1 MWKPFAQTDR
11 NHVIPKFDR
20 NRGVRGRVPREDE
33 KRLNQLTLT
42 QKLFGGIGMILL
54 LVVIGMGYNLMAL
67 NDATSRCEE
76 MISSDVMRMKA
87 ADELSLGMVRQAY
100 GLRGYILEQ
109 EPARLEA
116 EQQGS
121 EEKKE
126 AINALLELS
135 PSTEETKELENLM
148 SYALGYDDLAQQL
161 IQAIDAD
168 DQETVDR
175 LALRLMPDVTASI
188 IESGET
194 MQAESEAAMLA
205 KQAQLESRGQ
215 SALIYSAV
223 IAVIIFV
230 LTLGAGYFLQR
241 MVTVP
246 LRQLSDEVGIV
257 ADGDLTR
264 ADLQALTR
272 DEIGE
277 LMLGFNQM
285 KGNLRELI
293 DEVSRNAQEITAQ
306 SEELYASTEE
316 MSSQTEET
324 TRMIEQVVGETVN
337 QAAAASKS
345 GQAVAA
351 ADEGVERIAT
361 SIGTISQDVQTSL
374 KLAERGEQTIQ
385 QAKQEVLAL
394 ESETVVTGQSIT
406 ALKQQSDE
414 IALITEVIQSITD
427 QTNLLALNAAIE
439 AARAGEQG
447 KGFAVVAEEV
457 RKLAEQSKQSAS
469 QIAGLI
475 ESIQTQSNACSNVT
489 PSVPAASRQTRRCSK
504 KRRSRSN
511 KSSGNCT
518 PRSRTRNK
526 SGSPRARS
534 RRRRNK
540 SRQRQSIWRVTVK
553 ARPRRCVASVRQ
565 PTPSSR

>member
-1 MWKPFAQTDR
+1 M
-11 NHVIPKFDR
+11 
-20 NRGVRGRVPREDE
+20 
-33 KRLNQLTLT
+33 KRFNQLSLT
-42 QKLFGGIGMILL
+42 QKLFSGIGLILL
-54 LVVIGMGYNLMAL
+54 FVTLGMGYNLWTLQNM
-67 NDATSRCEE
+67 TSQYEH
-76 MISSDVMRMKA
+76 MIREDVMKMKA
-87 ADELSLGMVRQAY
+87 ADDLSLGMTRQAY
-100 GLRGYILEQ
+100 GVRGYILVQNDEQ
-109 EPARLEA
+109 RAQIERGAK
-116 EQQGS
+116 
-121 EEKKE
+121 EKKE
-126 AINALLELS
+126 ALEQLLALS
-135 PSTEETKELENLM
+135 KTEAETKELESML
-148 SYALGYDDLAQQL
+148 SYANGYDDLAQEV
-161 IQAIDAD
+161 IVAAD
-168 DQETVDR
+168 NNNQDDIDR
-175 LALRLMPDVTASI
+175 LTLRLMPDVTASI
-188 IESGET
+188 SETGERL
-194 MQAESEAAMLA
+194 QAETEATIVE
-205 KQAQLESRGQ
+205 KQQELERLGGQ
-215 SALIYSAV
+215 AFLYSTGIALLILL
-223 IAVIIFV
+223 
-230 LTLGAGYFLQR
+230 LTLGAGYMLQR

-277 LMLGFNQM
+277 LMIGFNQM
-285 KGNLRELI
+285 KGSLRELI

-374 KLAERGEQTIQ
+374 SLAERGEQTIQ

-475 ESIQTQSNACSNVT
+475 ESIQAQSNAVLERHAISARRVETNTALLEEATASFQQIVGQLHA
-489 PSVPAASRQTRRCSK
+489 SVENTEQIR
-504 KRRSRSN
+504 
-511 KSSGNCT
+511 
-518 PRSRTRNK
+518 
-526 SGSPRARS
+526 
-534 RRRRNK
+534 
-540 SRQRQSIWRVTVK
+540 
-553 ARPRRCVASVRQ
+553 VASNEIAITTKQVATAAIHMASDSEGTAETMRSVGETADAQ
-565 PTPSSR
+565 LAMIQELNGVAESLGNMTGDLQTLIGRFQT

>member
-1 MWKPFAQTDR
+1 M
-11 NHVIPKFDR
+11 
-20 NRGVRGRVPREDE
+20 
-33 KRLNQLTLT
+33 KRFNQLSLT
-42 QKLFGGIGMILL
+42 QKLFSGIGLILL
-54 LVVIGMGYNLMAL
+54 FVTLGMGYNLWTLQNM
-67 NDATSRCEE
+67 TSQYED
-76 MISSDVMRMKA
+76 MIRDDVMKMKA
-87 ADELSLGMVRQAY
+87 ADDLSLGMTRQAY
-100 GLRGYILEQ
+100 GVRGYILVQDDERRAQ
-109 EPARLEA
+109 IERGAK
-116 EQQGS
+116 
-121 EEKKE
+121 EKKE
-126 AINALLELS
+126 AIEQLLALS
-135 PSTEETKELENLM
+135 NTDAETKELESML
-148 SYALGYDDLAQQL
+148 SYATGYDDLAQEV
-161 IQAIDAD
+161 IVAAD
-168 DQETVDR
+168 NNDQDNIDR
-175 LALRLMPDVTASI
+175 LTLRLMPDVTASI
-188 IESGET
+188 SETGERL
-194 MQAESEAAMLA
+194 QAETEATIVV
-205 KQAQLESRGQ
+205 KQQELERLGGQ
-215 SALIYSAV
+215 AFLYSTGIALLILL
-223 IAVIIFV
+223 
-230 LTLGAGYFLQR
+230 LTLGAGYMLQR

-345 GQAVAA
+345 GQAVAV

-394 ESETVVTGQSIT
+394 ESETVTTGQSIT

-475 ESIQTQSNACSNVT
+475 ESIQVQSNAVLERHAISARRVETNTALLEEATASFQQIVGQLHA
-489 PSVPAASRQTRRCSK
+489 SVENTEQIR
-504 KRRSRSN
+504 
-511 KSSGNCT
+511 
-518 PRSRTRNK
+518 
-526 SGSPRARS
+526 
-534 RRRRNK
+534 
-540 SRQRQSIWRVTVK
+540 
-553 ARPRRCVASVRQ
+553 VASSEIAMTTKQVATAAINMASDSEGTAETMRSVGETADAQ
-565 PTPSSR
+565 LAMIQELNGVAESLGNMTGDLQTLIGRFQT

>member
-1 MWKPFAQTDR
+1 M
-11 NHVIPKFDR
+11 
-20 NRGVRGRVPREDE
+20 
-33 KRLNQLTLT
+33 KRFNQLSLT
-42 QKLFGGIGMILL
+42 QKLFSGIGLILL
-54 LVVIGMGYNLMAL
+54 FVTLGMGYNLWTLQNM
-67 NDATSRCEE
+67 TTQYEE
-76 MISSDVMRMKA
+76 MISHDVMKMKA
-87 ADELSLGMVRQAY
+87 ADDLSLGMTRQAY
-100 GLRGYILEQ
+100 GVRGYILVQEDERREQ
-109 EPARLEA
+109 IER
-116 EQQGS
+116 GGK
-121 EEKKE
+121 EKKE
-126 AINALLELS
+126 ALEQLLALAK
-135 PSTEETKELENLM
+135 TEAERKEFESML
-148 SYALGYDDLAQQL
+148 SYATGYDDLAQEV
-161 IQAIDAD
+161 IVAAD
-168 DQETVDR
+168 NQDQDNIDR
-175 LALRLMPDVTASI
+175 LTLRLMPDVTASI
-188 IESGET
+188 TATGEQL
-194 MQAESEAAMLA
+194 QAETEATIVE
-205 KQAQLESRGQ
+205 KQRELEQLGGQ
-215 SALIYSAV
+215 AFLYSTGIAILILL
-223 IAVIIFV
+223 
-230 LTLGAGYFLQR
+230 LTLGAGYMLQR

-246 LRQLSDEVGIV
+246 LRQLSNEVGIV

-277 LMLGFNQM
+277 LMVGFNQM

-324 TRMIEQVVGETVN
+324 TRMIEQVVGQTVN

-475 ESIQTQSNACSNVT
+475 ESIQTQSNAVLERHAISARRVETNTALLEEATASFQQIVGQLHA
-489 PSVPAASRQTRRCSK
+489 SVENTEQIR
-504 KRRSRSN
+504 
-511 KSSGNCT
+511 
-518 PRSRTRNK
+518 
-526 SGSPRARS
+526 
-534 RRRRNK
+534 
-540 SRQRQSIWRVTVK
+540 
-553 ARPRRCVASVRQ
+553 VASTEISTTTKQVATATIHMASDSEGTAETMRSVGETADAQ
-565 PTPSSR
+565 LAMIQELNGVAESLGNMTGDLQTLIGRFQT

>member
-1 MWKPFAQTDR
+1 M
-11 NHVIPKFDR
+11 
-20 NRGVRGRVPREDE
+20 
-33 KRLNQLTLT
+33 KRFNQLSLT
-42 QKLFGGIGMILL
+42 QKLFSGIGLILL
-54 LVVIGMGYNLMAL
+54 FVTLGMGYNLWTLQNM
-67 NDATSRCEE
+67 TSQYED
-76 MISSDVMRMKA
+76 MIRDDVMKMKA
-87 ADELSLGMVRQAY
+87 ADDLSLGMTRQAY
-100 GLRGYILEQ
+100 GVRGYILVQDDERRAQ
-109 EPARLEA
+109 IERGAK
-116 EQQGS
+116 
-121 EEKKE
+121 EKKE
-126 AINALLELS
+126 AIEQLLALS
-135 PSTEETKELENLM
+135 NTDAETKELESML
-148 SYALGYDDLAQQL
+148 SYATGYDDLAQEV
-161 IQAIDAD
+161 IVAAD
-168 DQETVDR
+168 NNDQDNIDR
-175 LALRLMPDVTASI
+175 LTLRLMPDVTASI
-188 IESGET
+188 SETGERL
-194 MQAESEAAMLA
+194 QAETEATIVE
-205 KQAQLESRGQ
+205 KQQELERLGGQ
-215 SALIYSAV
+215 AFLYSTGIALLILL
-223 IAVIIFV
+223 
-230 LTLGAGYFLQR
+230 LTLGAGYMLQR

-277 LMLGFNQM
+277 LMIGFNQM

-337 QAAAASKS
+337 QATAASKS

-394 ESETVVTGQSIT
+394 ESETVTTGQSIT

-475 ESIQTQSNACSNVT
+475 ESIQVQSNAVLERHAISARRVETNTALLEEATASFQQIVGQLHA
-489 PSVPAASRQTRRCSK
+489 SVENTEQIR
-504 KRRSRSN
+504 
-511 KSSGNCT
+511 
-518 PRSRTRNK
+518 
-526 SGSPRARS
+526 
-534 RRRRNK
+534 
-540 SRQRQSIWRVTVK
+540 
-553 ARPRRCVASVRQ
+553 VASSEIAMTTKQVATAAINMASDSEGTAETMRSVGETADAQ
-565 PTPSSR
+565 LAMIQELNGVAESLGNMTGDLQTLIGRFQT

>member
-1 MWKPFAQTDR
+1 M
-11 NHVIPKFDR
+11 
-20 NRGVRGRVPREDE
+20 
-33 KRLNQLTLT
+33 KRFNQLSLT
-42 QKLFGGIGMILL
+42 QKLFSGIGLILL
-54 LVVIGMGYNLMAL
+54 FVTVGMGYNLWTLQNMTTQYE
-67 NDATSRCEE
+67 DVIRH
-76 MISSDVMRMKA
+76 DVMKMKA
-87 ADELSLGMVRQAY
+87 ADDLSLGMTRQAY
-100 GLRGYILEQ
+100 GVRGYILVQDEERREQ
-109 EPARLEA
+109 IER
-116 EQQGS
+116 GGK
-121 EEKKE
+121 EKKE
-126 AINALLELS
+126 ALEQLLALAK
-135 PSTEETKELENLM
+135 TEAEKKEFESML
-148 SYALGYDDLAQQL
+148 SYATGYDDLAQEV
-161 IQAIDAD
+161 IVAAD
-168 DQETVDR
+168 NQDQDNIDR
-175 LALRLMPDVTASI
+175 LTLRLMPDVTASI
-188 IESGET
+188 SETGERL
-194 MQAESEAAMLA
+194 QAETEATIVE
-205 KQAQLESRGQ
+205 KQRELERLGGQ
-215 SALIYSAV
+215 AFLYSTGIALLILL
-223 IAVIIFV
+223 
-230 LTLGAGYFLQR
+230 LTLGAGYMLQR

-361 SIGTISQDVQTSL
+361 SIRTISQDVQTSL

-475 ESIQTQSNACSNVT
+475 ESIQTQSNAVLERHAISARRVETNTALLEEATASFQQIVGQLHA
-489 PSVPAASRQTRRCSK
+489 SVENTEQIR
-504 KRRSRSN
+504 
-511 KSSGNCT
+511 
-518 PRSRTRNK
+518 
-526 SGSPRARS
+526 
-534 RRRRNK
+534 
-540 SRQRQSIWRVTVK
+540 
-553 ARPRRCVASVRQ
+553 VASSEIATTTKQVATATIHMASDSEGTAETMRSVGETADAQ
-565 PTPSSR
+565 LAMIQELNGVAESLGNMTGDLQTLIGRFQT

>member
-1 MWKPFAQTDR
+1 MK
-11 NHVIPKFDR
+11 
-20 NRGVRGRVPREDE
+20 

-67 NDATSRCEE
+67 NDATSRYEE

-175 LALRLMPDVTASI
+175 LALRLLPDVTASI

-337 QAAAASKS
+337 QAGAASKS

-351 ADEGVERIAT
+351 ADEGVERIAI
-361 SIGTISQDVQTSL
+361 SIGTISQDVQASL
-374 KLAERGEQTIQ
+374 KLAESGEQTIQ

-394 ESETVVTGQSIT
+394 EAETVVTGQSIT

-475 ESIQTQSNACSNVT
+475 ESIQTQSNAVLERHAISARRVETNTALLEEATASFQQIVGQLHA
-489 PSVPAASRQTRRCSK
+489 SVENTEQIR
-504 KRRSRSN
+504 
-511 KSSGNCT
+511 
-518 PRSRTRNK
+518 
-526 SGSPRARS
+526 
-534 RRRRNK
+534 
-540 SRQRQSIWRVTVK
+540 
-553 ARPRRCVASVRQ
+553 VASSEIATTTKQVATAAIHMASDSEGMAETMRSVGETADAQ
-565 PTPSSR
+565 LAMIQELNGVAESLGNMTGDLQTLIGRFQT

>member
-1 MWKPFAQTDR
+1 M
-11 NHVIPKFDR
+11 
-20 NRGVRGRVPREDE
+20 
-33 KRLNQLTLT
+33 KRFNQLSLT
-42 QKLFGGIGMILL
+42 QKLFSGIGLILL
-54 LVVIGMGYNLMAL
+54 FVTLGMGYNLWTLQNM
-67 NDATSRCEE
+67 TSQYED
-76 MISSDVMRMKA
+76 MIRHDVMKMKA
-87 ADELSLGMVRQAY
+87 ADDLSLGMTRQAY
-100 GLRGYILEQ
+100 GIRGYILVQEDVRREQ
-109 EPARLEA
+109 IERGAK
-116 EQQGS
+116 
-121 EEKKE
+121 EKKE
-126 AINALLELS
+126 ALEQLLALSE
-135 PSTEETKELENLM
+135 TEAETKELESML
-148 SYALGYDDLAQQL
+148 SYANGYDGLAQEV
-161 IQAIDAD
+161 IVAAD
-168 DQETVDR
+168 NQDQDNIDR
-175 LALRLMPDVTASI
+175 LTLRLMPDVTASI
-188 IESGET
+188 TETGERL
-194 MQAESEAAMLA
+194 QAETEATIIE
-205 KQAQLESRGQ
+205 KQQELERLGGQ
-215 SALIYSAV
+215 AFLYSTGIALLILL
-223 IAVIIFV
+223 
-230 LTLGAGYFLQR
+230 LTLGAGYMLQR

-246 LRQLSDEVGIV
+246 LRQLSNEVGIV

-264 ADLQALTR
+264 ADMQALTR

-337 QAAAASKS
+337 QAGAASKS

-351 ADEGVERIAT
+351 ADEGVERIAI
-361 SIGTISQDVQTSL
+361 SIGTISQDVQASL

-385 QAKQEVLAL
+385 QAKQEVIAL
-394 ESETVVTGQSIT
+394 EAETLTTGQSIT

-475 ESIQTQSNACSNVT
+475 ESIQAQSNAVLERHAISARRVETNTALLEEATTSFQQIVGQLHA
-489 PSVPAASRQTRRCSK
+489 SVENTEQIR
-504 KRRSRSN
+504 
-511 KSSGNCT
+511 
-518 PRSRTRNK
+518 
-526 SGSPRARS
+526 
-534 RRRRNK
+534 
-540 SRQRQSIWRVTVK
+540 
-553 ARPRRCVASVRQ
+553 VASSEIAITTKQVATAAIDMASDSEGTAETMRSVGETADAQ
-565 PTPSSR
+565 LAMIQELNGVAESLGNMTGDLQTLIGRFQT

>member
-1 MWKPFAQTDR
+1 MK
-11 NHVIPKFDR
+11 
-20 NRGVRGRVPREDE
+20 

-67 NDATSRCEE
+67 NDATSRYEE

-175 LALRLMPDVTASI
+175 LALRLLPDVTASI

-475 ESIQTQSNACSNVT
+475 ESIQVQSNAVLERHAISARRVETNTALLEEATASFQQIVGQLHA
-489 PSVPAASRQTRRCSK
+489 SVENTEQIR
-504 KRRSRSN
+504 
-511 KSSGNCT
+511 
-518 PRSRTRNK
+518 
-526 SGSPRARS
+526 
-534 RRRRNK
+534 
-540 SRQRQSIWRVTVK
+540 
-553 ARPRRCVASVRQ
+553 VASSEIAMTTKQVATAAIHMASDSEGMAETMRSVGETADAQ
-565 PTPSSR
+565 LAMIQELNGVAESLGNMTGDLQTLIGRFQT

>member
-1 MWKPFAQTDR
+1 
-11 NHVIPKFDR
+11 
-20 NRGVRGRVPREDE
+20 
-33 KRLNQLTLT
+33 
-42 QKLFGGIGMILL
+42 
-54 LVVIGMGYNLMAL
+54 
-67 NDATSRCEE
+67 
-76 MISSDVMRMKA
+76 
-87 ADELSLGMVRQAY
+87 
-100 GLRGYILEQ
+100 
-109 EPARLEA
+109 
-116 EQQGS
+116 
-121 EEKKE
+121 
-126 AINALLELS
+126 
-135 PSTEETKELENLM
+135 
-148 SYALGYDDLAQQL
+148 
-161 IQAIDAD
+161 
-168 DQETVDR
+168 
-175 LALRLMPDVTASI
+175 MPDVTASI
-188 IESGET
+188 IESGEA

-205 KQAQLESRGQ
+205 KQAQLESRGERAFMT
-215 SALIYSAV
+215 STV
-223 IAVIIFV
+223 IAVIIFL
-230 LTLGAGYFLQR
+230 LTLAAGYMLQR

-264 ADLQALTR
+264 ANLEVLTR

-293 DEVSRNAQEITAQ
+293 DEVTRNAQEITAQ

-324 TRMIEQVVGETVN
+324 TRMIEQVVSETIN

-374 KLAERGEQTIQ
+374 ALAERGEQTIQ

-394 ESETVVTGQSIT
+394 ESETVMTGQSIT

-475 ESIQTQSNACSNVT
+475 ESIQAQSNAVLERHAISARRVETNTALLEEATASFQQIVGQLHA
-489 PSVPAASRQTRRCSK
+489 SVENTEQIR
-504 KRRSRSN
+504 
-511 KSSGNCT
+511 
-518 PRSRTRNK
+518 
-526 SGSPRARS
+526 
-534 RRRRNK
+534 
-540 SRQRQSIWRVTVK
+540 
-553 ARPRRCVASVRQ
+553 VASNEIATTTKQVATAAIHMASDSEGMAETMRSVGETADAQ
-565 PTPSSR
+565 LAMIQELNGVAESLGNMTGDLQTLIGRFQT

>member
-1 MWKPFAQTDR
+1 M
-11 NHVIPKFDR
+11 
-20 NRGVRGRVPREDE
+20 
-33 KRLNQLTLT
+33 KRFNQLSLT
-42 QKLFGGIGMILL
+42 QKLFSGIGLILL
-54 LVVIGMGYNLMAL
+54 FVTLGMGYNLWTLQNM
-67 NDATSRCEE
+67 TSQYED
-76 MISSDVMRMKA
+76 MIRDDVMKMKA
-87 ADELSLGMVRQAY
+87 ADDLSLGMTRQAY
-100 GLRGYILEQ
+100 GVRGYILVQDDERRAQ
-109 EPARLEA
+109 IERGAK
-116 EQQGS
+116 
-121 EEKKE
+121 EKKE
-126 AINALLELS
+126 AIEQLLALS
-135 PSTEETKELENLM
+135 NTDAETKELESML
-148 SYALGYDDLAQQL
+148 SYATGYDDLAQEV
-161 IQAIDAD
+161 IVAAD
-168 DQETVDR
+168 NNDQDNIDR
-175 LALRLMPDVTASI
+175 LTLRLMPDVTASI
-188 IESGET
+188 SETGERL
-194 MQAESEAAMLA
+194 QAETEATIVE
-205 KQAQLESRGQ
+205 KQQELERLGGQ
-215 SALIYSAV
+215 AFLYSTGIALLILL
-223 IAVIIFV
+223 
-230 LTLGAGYFLQR
+230 LTLGAGYMLQR

-277 LMLGFNQM
+277 LMIGFNQM

-345 GQAVAA
+345 GQAVAV

-361 SIGTISQDVQTSL
+361 SIGTISQDVQTNL

-394 ESETVVTGQSIT
+394 ESETVTTGQSIT

-475 ESIQTQSNACSNVT
+475 ESIQVQSNAVLERHAISARRVETNTALLEEATASFQQIVGQLHA
-489 PSVPAASRQTRRCSK
+489 SVENTEQIR
-504 KRRSRSN
+504 
-511 KSSGNCT
+511 
-518 PRSRTRNK
+518 
-526 SGSPRARS
+526 
-534 RRRRNK
+534 
-540 SRQRQSIWRVTVK
+540 
-553 ARPRRCVASVRQ
+553 VASSEIAMTTKQVATAAINMASDSEGTAETMRSVGETADSQ
-565 PTPSSR
+565 LAMIQELNGVAESLGNMTGDLQTLIGRFQT

>member
-1 MWKPFAQTDR
+1 M
-11 NHVIPKFDR
+11 
-20 NRGVRGRVPREDE
+20 
-33 KRLNQLTLT
+33 KRFNQLSLT
-42 QKLFGGIGMILL
+42 QKLFSGIGLILL
-54 LVVIGMGYNLMAL
+54 FVTLGMGYNLWTLQNM
-67 NDATSRCEE
+67 TSQYED
-76 MISSDVMRMKA
+76 MIRDDVMKMKA
-87 ADELSLGMVRQAY
+87 ADDLSLGMTRQAY
-100 GLRGYILEQ
+100 GVRGYILVQDDERRAQ
-109 EPARLEA
+109 IERGAK
-116 EQQGS
+116 
-121 EEKKE
+121 EKKE
-126 AINALLELS
+126 AIEQLLALS
-135 PSTEETKELENLM
+135 NTDAETKELESML
-148 SYALGYDDLAQQL
+148 SYATGYDDLAQEV
-161 IQAIDAD
+161 IVAAD
-168 DQETVDR
+168 NNDQDNIDR
-175 LALRLMPDVTASI
+175 LTLRLMPDVTASI
-188 IESGET
+188 SETGERL
-194 MQAESEAAMLA
+194 QAETEATIVE
-205 KQAQLESRGQ
+205 KQQELERLGGQ
-215 SALIYSAV
+215 AFLYSTGIALLILL
-223 IAVIIFV
+223 
-230 LTLGAGYFLQR
+230 LTLGAGYMLQR

-277 LMLGFNQM
+277 LMIGFNQM

-345 GQAVAA
+345 GQAVAV

-394 ESETVVTGQSIT
+394 ESETVTTGQSIT

-475 ESIQTQSNACSNVT
+475 ESIQVQSNAVLERHAISARRVETNTALLEEATASFQQIVGQLHA
-489 PSVPAASRQTRRCSK
+489 SVENTEQIR
-504 KRRSRSN
+504 
-511 KSSGNCT
+511 
-518 PRSRTRNK
+518 
-526 SGSPRARS
+526 
-534 RRRRNK
+534 
-540 SRQRQSIWRVTVK
+540 
-553 ARPRRCVASVRQ
+553 VASSEIAMTTKQVATAAINMASDSEGTAETMRSVGETADAQ
-565 PTPSSR
+565 LAMIQELNGVAESLGNMTGDLQTLIGRFQT

>member
-1 MWKPFAQTDR
+1 M
-11 NHVIPKFDR
+11 
-20 NRGVRGRVPREDE
+20 
-33 KRLNQLTLT
+33 KRFNQLSLT
-42 QKLFGGIGMILL
+42 QKLFSGIGLILL
-54 LVVIGMGYNLMAL
+54 FVTLGMGYNLWTLQNM
-67 NDATSRCEE
+67 TSQYED
-76 MISSDVMRMKA
+76 MIREDVMKMKA
-87 ADELSLGMVRQAY
+87 ADDLSLGMTRQAY
-100 GLRGYILEQ
+100 GVRGYILVQNDEQ
-109 EPARLEA
+109 RAQIERGAK
-116 EQQGS
+116 
-121 EEKKE
+121 EKKE
-126 AINALLELS
+126 ALEQLLALS
-135 PSTEETKELENLM
+135 KTEAETKELESML
-148 SYALGYDDLAQQL
+148 SYANGYDDLAQEV
-161 IQAIDAD
+161 IVAAD
-168 DQETVDR
+168 NNNQDDIDR
-175 LALRLMPDVTASI
+175 LTLRLMPDVTASI
-188 IESGET
+188 SETGERL
-194 MQAESEAAMLA
+194 QAETEATIVE
-205 KQAQLESRGQ
+205 KQQELERLGGQ
-215 SALIYSAV
+215 AFLYSTGIALLILL
-223 IAVIIFV
+223 
-230 LTLGAGYFLQR
+230 LTLGAGYMLQR

-277 LMLGFNQM
+277 LMIGFNQM
-285 KGNLRELI
+285 KGSLRELI

-374 KLAERGEQTIQ
+374 SLAERGEQTIQ

-475 ESIQTQSNACSNVT
+475 ESIQAQSNAVLERHAISARRVETNTALLEEATASFQQIVGQLHA
-489 PSVPAASRQTRRCSK
+489 SVENTEQIR
-504 KRRSRSN
+504 
-511 KSSGNCT
+511 
-518 PRSRTRNK
+518 
-526 SGSPRARS
+526 
-534 RRRRNK
+534 
-540 SRQRQSIWRVTVK
+540 
-553 ARPRRCVASVRQ
+553 VASNEIAITTKQVATAAIHMASDSEGTAETMRSVGETADAQ
-565 PTPSSR
+565 LAMIQELNGVAESLGNMTGDLQTLIGRFQT

>member
-1 MWKPFAQTDR
+1 M
-11 NHVIPKFDR
+11 
-20 NRGVRGRVPREDE
+20 
-33 KRLNQLTLT
+33 KRFNQLSLT
-42 QKLFGGIGMILL
+42 QKLFSGIGLILL
-54 LVVIGMGYNLMAL
+54 FVTLGMGYNLWTLQNM
-67 NDATSRCEE
+67 TSQYED
-76 MISSDVMRMKA
+76 MIRDDVMKMKA
-87 ADELSLGMVRQAY
+87 ADDLSLGMTRQAY
-100 GLRGYILEQ
+100 GVRGYILVQDDERRAQ
-109 EPARLEA
+109 IERGAK
-116 EQQGS
+116 
-121 EEKKE
+121 EKKE
-126 AINALLELS
+126 AIEQLLALS
-135 PSTEETKELENLM
+135 NTDAETKELESML
-148 SYALGYDDLAQQL
+148 SYATGYDDLAQEV
-161 IQAIDAD
+161 IVAAD
-168 DQETVDR
+168 NNDQDNIDR
-175 LALRLMPDVTASI
+175 LTLRLMPDVTASI
-188 IESGET
+188 SETGERL
-194 MQAESEAAMLA
+194 QAETEATIVE
-205 KQAQLESRGQ
+205 KQQELERLGGQ
-215 SALIYSAV
+215 AFLYSTGIALLILL
-223 IAVIIFV
+223 
-230 LTLGAGYFLQR
+230 LTLGAGYMLQR

-337 QAAAASKS
+337 QATAASKS

-394 ESETVVTGQSIT
+394 ESETVTTGQSIM

-475 ESIQTQSNACSNVT
+475 ESIQVQSNAVLERHAISARRVETNTALLEEATASFQQIVGQLHA
-489 PSVPAASRQTRRCSK
+489 SVENTEQIR
-504 KRRSRSN
+504 
-511 KSSGNCT
+511 
-518 PRSRTRNK
+518 
-526 SGSPRARS
+526 
-534 RRRRNK
+534 
-540 SRQRQSIWRVTVK
+540 
-553 ARPRRCVASVRQ
+553 VASSEIAITTKQVATAAIHMASDSEGTAETMRSVGETADAQ
-565 PTPSSR
+565 LAMIQELNGVAESLGNMTGDLQTLIGRFQT

>member
-1 MWKPFAQTDR
+1 M
-11 NHVIPKFDR
+11 
-20 NRGVRGRVPREDE
+20 
-33 KRLNQLTLT
+33 KRFNQLSLT
-42 QKLFGGIGMILL
+42 QKLFSGIGLILL
-54 LVVIGMGYNLMAL
+54 FVTLGMGYNLWTLQNM
-67 NDATSRCEE
+67 TSQYED
-76 MISSDVMRMKA
+76 MIRHDVMKMKA
-87 ADELSLGMVRQAY
+87 ADDLSLGMTRQAY
-100 GLRGYILEQ
+100 GVRGYILVQDDERRAQ
-109 EPARLEA
+109 IER
-116 EQQGS
+116 GGK
-121 EEKKE
+121 EKKE
-126 AINALLELS
+126 ALEQLLALS
-135 PSTEETKELENLM
+135 KTDAETKELESML
-148 SYALGYDDLAQQL
+148 SYATGYDDLAQEV
-161 IQAIDAD
+161 IVAAD
-168 DQETVDR
+168 NNDQDNIDR
-175 LALRLMPDVTASI
+175 LTLRLMPDVTASI
-188 IESGET
+188 SETGERL
-194 MQAESEAAMLA
+194 QAETEATIVE
-205 KQAQLESRGQ
+205 KQQELERLGGQ
-215 SALIYSAV
+215 AFLYSTGIALLILL
-223 IAVIIFV
+223 
-230 LTLGAGYFLQR
+230 LTLGAGYMLQR

-264 ADLQALTR
+264 ADLQALTH

-277 LMLGFNQM
+277 LMVGFNQM

-337 QAAAASKS
+337 QAASASKS

-385 QAKQEVLAL
+385 QAKQEVLEL
-394 ESETVVTGQSIT
+394 ESETVTTGQSIT

-475 ESIQTQSNACSNVT
+475 ESIQVQSNAVLERHAISARRVETNTALLEEATASFQQIVGQLHA
-489 PSVPAASRQTRRCSK
+489 SVENTEQIR
-504 KRRSRSN
+504 
-511 KSSGNCT
+511 
-518 PRSRTRNK
+518 
-526 SGSPRARS
+526 
-534 RRRRNK
+534 
-540 SRQRQSIWRVTVK
+540 
-553 ARPRRCVASVRQ
+553 VASSEIAMTTKQVATAAINMASDSEGTAETMRSVGETADAQ
-565 PTPSSR
+565 LAMIQELNGVAESLGNMTGDLQTLIGRFQT

>member
-1 MWKPFAQTDR
+1 
-11 NHVIPKFDR
+11 
-20 NRGVRGRVPREDE
+20 
-33 KRLNQLTLT
+33 
-42 QKLFGGIGMILL
+42 
-54 LVVIGMGYNLMAL
+54 MGYNLL
-67 NDATSRCEE
+67 TLEDATSRYEE
-76 MISSDVMRMKA
+76 MISKDVMKMKA

-100 GLRGYILEQ
+100 GLRGYILQQDES
-109 EPARLEA
+109 LLDA
-116 EQQGS
+116 ERRGS
-121 EEKKE
+121 EEKKA
-126 AINALLELS
+126 AIETLLKLS
-135 PSTEETKELENLM
+135 ESEEETKDLENLL
-148 SYALGYDDLAQQL
+148 SVATEYDDLAQQL
-161 IQAIDAD
+161 IQATDAKDEENID
-168 DQETVDR
+168 R
-175 LALRLMPDVTASI
+175 IALRVMPPITASI

-194 MQAESEAAMLA
+194 MQQETAANLLT
-205 KQAQLESRGQ
+205 KQQQLKHRAH
-215 SALIYSAV
+215 SAFLSSAIIAGV
-223 IAVIIFV
+223 ILM
-230 LTLGAGYFLQR
+230 LTLGVGYMLQR
-241 MVTVP
+241 TMKAP

-272 DEIGE
+272 DEIGQ
-277 LMLGFNQM
+277 LIIGFNGM
-285 KGNLRELI
+285 KRNLRELI

-324 TRMIEQVVGETVN
+324 TRMIEQVVGKTVN

-374 KLAERGEQTIQ
+374 ALAERGEQTIQ

-394 ESETVVTGQSIT
+394 ESETVTTGQSIT

-475 ESIQTQSNACSNVT
+475 ESIQAQSNAVLERHAISARRVETNTALLEEATASFQQIVEQLHA
-489 PSVPAASRQTRRCSK
+489 SVDNTEQIR
-504 KRRSRSN
+504 
-511 KSSGNCT
+511 
-518 PRSRTRNK
+518 
-526 SGSPRARS
+526 
-534 RRRRNK
+534 
-540 SRQRQSIWRVTVK
+540 
-553 ARPRRCVASVRQ
+553 VASNEIATTTKQVATATIHMVSDSEGMAETMRSVGETADAQ
-565 PTPSSR
+565 LAMIQELNGVAESLGNMTGDLQTLIGRFKT

>member
-1 MWKPFAQTDR
+1 M
-11 NHVIPKFDR
+11 
-20 NRGVRGRVPREDE
+20 
-33 KRLNQLTLT
+33 KRFNQLSLT
-42 QKLFGGIGMILL
+42 QKLFSGIGLILL
-54 LVVIGMGYNLMAL
+54 FVTLGMGYNLWTLQNM
-67 NDATSRCEE
+67 TSQYED
-76 MISSDVMRMKA
+76 MIRDDVMKMKA
-87 ADELSLGMVRQAY
+87 ADDLSLGMTRQAY
-100 GLRGYILEQ
+100 GVRGYILVQDDERRAQ
-109 EPARLEA
+109 IERGAK
-116 EQQGS
+116 
-121 EEKKE
+121 EKKE
-126 AINALLELS
+126 SIEQLLALS
-135 PSTEETKELENLM
+135 NTDAETKELESML
-148 SYALGYDDLAQQL
+148 SYATGYDDLAQEV
-161 IQAIDAD
+161 IVAAD
-168 DQETVDR
+168 NNDQDNIDR
-175 LALRLMPDVTASI
+175 LTLRLMPDVTASI
-188 IESGET
+188 SETGERL
-194 MQAESEAAMLA
+194 QAETEATIVE
-205 KQAQLESRGQ
+205 KQQELERLGGQ
-215 SALIYSAV
+215 AFLYSTGIALLILL
-223 IAVIIFV
+223 
-230 LTLGAGYFLQR
+230 LTLGAGYMLQR

-277 LMLGFNQM
+277 LMIGFNQM

-345 GQAVAA
+345 GQAVAV

-394 ESETVVTGQSIT
+394 ESETVTTGQSIT

-475 ESIQTQSNACSNVT
+475 ESIQVQSNAVLERHAISARRVETNTALLEEATASFQQIVGQLHA
-489 PSVPAASRQTRRCSK
+489 SVENTEQIR
-504 KRRSRSN
+504 
-511 KSSGNCT
+511 
-518 PRSRTRNK
+518 
-526 SGSPRARS
+526 
-534 RRRRNK
+534 
-540 SRQRQSIWRVTVK
+540 
-553 ARPRRCVASVRQ
+553 VASSEIAMTTKQVATAAINMASDSEGTAETMRSVGETADSQ
-565 PTPSSR
+565 LAMIQELNGVAESLGNMTGDLQTLIGRFQT

>member
-1 MWKPFAQTDR
+1 M
-11 NHVIPKFDR
+11 
-20 NRGVRGRVPREDE
+20 
-33 KRLNQLTLT
+33 KRFNQLSLT
-42 QKLFGGIGMILL
+42 QKLFSGIGLILL
-54 LVVIGMGYNLMAL
+54 FVTLGMGYNLWTLQNM
-67 NDATSRCEE
+67 TSQYES
-76 MISSDVMRMKA
+76 MISHDVMKMKA
-87 ADELSLGMVRQAY
+87 ADDLSLGMTRQAY
-100 GLRGYILEQ
+100 GVRGYILVQDDERRAQ
-109 EPARLEA
+109 IERGAK
-116 EQQGS
+116 
-121 EEKKE
+121 EKKE
-126 AINALLELS
+126 ALEQLLALS
-135 PSTEETKELENLM
+135 NTDAETKELESTL
-148 SYALGYDDLAQQL
+148 SYATSYDDLAQEV
-161 IQAIDAD
+161 IVAAD
-168 DQETVDR
+168 NQDQDNIDR
-175 LALRLMPDVTASI
+175 LTLRLMPDVTASI
-188 IESGET
+188 SETGERL
-194 MQAESEAAMLA
+194 QAETEATIVE
-205 KQAQLESRGQ
+205 KQQELERLGGQ
-215 SALIYSAV
+215 AFLYSTGIALLILL
-223 IAVIIFV
+223 
-230 LTLGAGYFLQR
+230 LTLGAGYMLQR

-324 TRMIEQVVGETVN
+324 TRMIEQVVGETIN

-394 ESETVVTGQSIT
+394 ESETVTTGQSIT

-475 ESIQTQSNACSNVT
+475 ESIQAQSNAVLERHAISARRVETNTALLEEATASFQQIVGQLHA
-489 PSVPAASRQTRRCSK
+489 SVENTEQIR
-504 KRRSRSN
+504 
-511 KSSGNCT
+511 
-518 PRSRTRNK
+518 
-526 SGSPRARS
+526 
-534 RRRRNK
+534 
-540 SRQRQSIWRVTVK
+540 
-553 ARPRRCVASVRQ
+553 VASSEIAITTKQVATAAIHMASDSEGTAETMRSVGETADAQ
-565 PTPSSR
+565 LAMIQELNGVAESLGNMTGDLQTLIGRFQT

>member
-1 MWKPFAQTDR
+1 MKT
-11 NHVIPKFDR
+11 
-20 NRGVRGRVPREDE
+20 
-33 KRLNQLTLT
+33 RLNQLTLT

-67 NDATSRCEE
+67 NDATSRYEE

-175 LALRLMPDVTASI
+175 LALRLLPDVTASI

-205 KQAQLESRGQ
+205 KQVQLESRGQ
-215 SALIYSAV
+215 SALIYSTV

-246 LRQLSDEVGIV
+246 LRQLSNEVGIV

-277 LMLGFNQM
+277 LMIGFNQM

-324 TRMIEQVVGETVN
+324 TRMIEQVVGETIN

-394 ESETVVTGQSIT
+394 ESETVTTGQSIT

-475 ESIQTQSNACSNVT
+475 ESIQAQSTAVLERHAISARRVETNTTLLEEATASFQQIVGQLHA
-489 PSVPAASRQTRRCSK
+489 SVENTEQIR
-504 KRRSRSN
+504 
-511 KSSGNCT
+511 
-518 PRSRTRNK
+518 
-526 SGSPRARS
+526 
-534 RRRRNK
+534 
-540 SRQRQSIWRVTVK
+540 
-553 ARPRRCVASVRQ
+553 VASNEIAITTKQVATAAIHMASDSEGTAETMRSVGETADAQ
-565 PTPSSR
+565 LAMIQELNGVAESLGNMTGDLQTLIGRFQT